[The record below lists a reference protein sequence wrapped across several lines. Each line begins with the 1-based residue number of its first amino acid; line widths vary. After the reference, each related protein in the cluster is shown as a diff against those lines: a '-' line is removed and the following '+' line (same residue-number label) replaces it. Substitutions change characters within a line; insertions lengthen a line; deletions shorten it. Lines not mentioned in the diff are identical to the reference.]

1 MKQKFKW
8 FSITALLIIIYSIP
22 LHAADLKWEASTGDV
37 SGYTIYYGLSH
48 GSYTFSDDVGNVTQY
63 SLDNFSLSEGTTYYF
78 VVRAYNAFGESGDS
92 NVTTYAV
99 PSADDTTPPIPPEG
113 ISGTIEN
120 EDILLTWE
128 VNSETDIS
136 GYRVYYGTSNRDY
149 GLPIPVDGT
158 EYSIAGLV
166 TDVTYYFAVTAV
178 DTSGN
183 ESGFSEE
190 IELTNIIEDA
200 PPTSV
205 SLTSDLSSP
214 QPEGIQVTFTA
225 EAVGG
230 SGNYEYRFFTR
241 NSEDGTWHIVQDYS
255 SSQDFIWNVTD
266 NIDYIAVWSRNAGSN
281 ASWQV
286 NKAILFSSDAVA
298 PPPTS
303 VSLTSD
309 LSSPQPEG
317 IQVTFTAEA
326 VGGSGNYEYRF
337 FTKNNE
343 DGTWHIVQDYSSSQD
358 FIWNVTDNIDYIA
371 VWSRNAGSNAS
382 WQVNK
387 TILFSSDTNPP
398 TSVSLTSDLSSPQS
412 EGTQVAFTAEA
423 VGGSGSYE
431 YKFWVRH
438 SEDKTWHI
446 VQDYSSSQDFIWN
459 ATDNIDAIGVWSR
472 NAETNASWQVTKSI
486 PFNTEQHQR

>member
-158 EYSIAGLV
+158 EYSIAGLN
-166 TDVTYYFAVTAV
+166 TGVTYYFAVTAI
-178 DTSGN
+178 DTSENG
-183 ESGFSEE
+183 SGFSGEV
-190 IELTNIIEDA
+190 ELTTVIEN
-200 PPTSV
+200 V
-205 SLTSDLSSP
+205 S
-214 QPEGIQVTFTA
+214 
-225 EAVGG
+225 
-230 SGNYEYRFFTR
+230 
-241 NSEDGTWHIVQDYS
+241 
-255 SSQDFIWNVTD
+255 
-266 NIDYIAVWSRNAGSN
+266 
-281 ASWQV
+281 
-286 NKAILFSSDAVA
+286 
-298 PPPTS
+298 PTS